1 MLTQAIA
8 ISLAYEQM
16 RAMNQRRTQRDIE
29 ETLLVRPPFP
39 QPLGDFFLLQNSVN
53 SVASF
58 GADLDP
64 SIGAAAL
71 PAAESALVDH
81 LYRAACQSNR
91 HVVARNSRNLPSP
104 KMSVGW

>member
-1 MLTQAIA
+1 M
-8 ISLAYEQM
+8 
-16 RAMNQRRTQRDIE
+16 
-29 ETLLVRPPFP
+29 VRPRFP
-39 QPLGDFFLLQNSVN
+39 PAAGRLFSATKFSD